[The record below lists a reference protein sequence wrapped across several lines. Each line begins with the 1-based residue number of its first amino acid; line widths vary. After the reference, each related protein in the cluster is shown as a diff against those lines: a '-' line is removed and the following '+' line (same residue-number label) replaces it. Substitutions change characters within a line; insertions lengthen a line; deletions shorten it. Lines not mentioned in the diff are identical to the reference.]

1 MVINADAK
9 ATHQVWWISCR
20 LPRPP
25 VIPHFLR
32 HPVSALMSLPERWFE
47 PA

>member
-9 ATHQVWWISCR
+9 ATHQRWWISCR

-25 VIPHFLR
+25 VIPTFPSPPSLR
-32 HPVSALMSLPERWFE
+32 ADV
-47 PA
+47 PAGTLV